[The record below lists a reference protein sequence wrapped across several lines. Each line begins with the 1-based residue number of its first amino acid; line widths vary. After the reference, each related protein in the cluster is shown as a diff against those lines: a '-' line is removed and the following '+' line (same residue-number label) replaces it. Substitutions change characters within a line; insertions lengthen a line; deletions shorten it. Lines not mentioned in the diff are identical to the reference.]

1 MDTQNEVNLGECIE
15 AVTGRNIGMRVDEYV
30 YIDTKEKVEDE
41 KLALAI
47 KMKSDKESVLR
58 ATQYQR
64 DRAKEYAKLN
74 QFAMQFD
81 DSVNG
86 TTTWID
92 AINEIK
98 AKYQKPVKRNL

>member
-30 YIDTKEKVEDE
+30 YVDTKEKVEDE
-41 KLALAI
+41 NIALAI
-47 KMKSDKESVLR
+47 KMKNGKEEVLR

-64 DRAKEYAKLN
+64 DRTKEYAKLN

-81 DSVNG
+81 DAMNG

-92 AINEIK
+92 AVNEIK
-98 AKYQKPVKRNL
+98 AKYPKPIK

>member
-1 MDTQNEVNLGECIE
+1 MGRVIVNKNFIQKEGDKIVFDSPDFCEIETEDSSFYSGTILTGMDDFVYEAKMNFCIKRRQE
-15 AVTGRNIGMRVDEYV
+15 
-30 YIDTKEKVEDE
+30 
-41 KLALAI
+41 
-47 KMKSDKESVLR
+47 
-58 ATQYQR
+58 
-64 DRAKEYAKLN
+64 EYAKLN

>member
-1 MDTQNEVNLGECIE
+1 MNFCIKRRQE
-15 AVTGRNIGMRVDEYV
+15 
-30 YIDTKEKVEDE
+30 
-41 KLALAI
+41 
-47 KMKSDKESVLR
+47 
-58 ATQYQR
+58 
-64 DRAKEYAKLN
+64 EYAKLN